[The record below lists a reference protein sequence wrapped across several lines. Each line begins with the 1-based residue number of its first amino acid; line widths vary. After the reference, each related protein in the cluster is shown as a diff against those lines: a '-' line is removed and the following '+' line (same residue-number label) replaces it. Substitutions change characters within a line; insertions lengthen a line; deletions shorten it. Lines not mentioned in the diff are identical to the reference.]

1 MATFKIR
8 APIWNNGRHEVGLN
22 AKRVT
27 DGHNRIEVTYKSKGE
42 LIYPDAFRADSK
54 QIRAGKVQW
63 TKGVKLYVISIS
75 DLELDKPKEYKFRE
89 VILSDGSKAVE
100 RYT

>member
-27 DGHNRIEVTYKSKGE
+27 DGHNRIEITYKSKGQ

-54 QIRAGKVQW
+54 DIRQGRVDYV
-63 TKGVKLYVISIS
+63 KGVKLYIIPI
-75 DLELDKPKEYKFRE
+75 DGLELDRPREYTYKEVTLE
-89 VILSDGSKAVE
+89 DGSKAMV
-100 RYT
+100 RL